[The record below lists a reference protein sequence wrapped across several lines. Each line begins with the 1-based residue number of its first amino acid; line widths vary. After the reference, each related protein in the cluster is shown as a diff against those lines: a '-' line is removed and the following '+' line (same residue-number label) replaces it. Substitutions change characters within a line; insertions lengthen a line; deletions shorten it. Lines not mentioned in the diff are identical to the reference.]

1 MEWLW
6 NPLNSFVTCSVSW
19 PYIKFNSI
27 PTILNLLTNR
37 NITLIYSFTIC
48 EQKTKECALSGSF
61 QHKLQHRCFQL
72 CWLLWPVSSIMLK
85 TNKDIAEHRDG
96 AVVRVLTPTN
106 EAQVQIPALMPYD
119 NDMWVVF
126 VVGYLPCSER
136 FFSGFSGFPLSS
148 KTNISKF
155 KFEQKSGRRKTTC
168 WMCNLQIIIIIIYL
182 NSSAKLWNF
191 TSTYKIFALFGHIIL
206 SYLMIFKALSL
217 VVSMIW
223 YDIHLLLFYQKLKKT
238 WKDL

>member
-1 MEWLW
+1 MVQWWE
-6 NPLNSFVTCSVSW
+6 CS
-19 PYIKFNSI
+19 P
-27 PTILNLLTNR
+27 
-37 NITLIYSFTIC
+37 
-48 EQKTKECALSGSF
+48 
-61 QHKLQHRCFQL
+61 
-72 CWLLWPVSSIMLK
+72 
-85 TNKDIAEHRDG
+85 
-96 AVVRVLTPTN
+96 PTN
-106 EAQVQIPALMPYD
+106 EAQVQIPALTPYD

-126 VVGYLPCSER
+126 VVSYLPCSER
-136 FFSGFSGFPLSS
+136 FFSGFSSFPLSS

-155 KFEQKSGRRKTTC
+155 KFEQEYQVDEKPLAGCATSKSSS
-168 WMCNLQIIIIIIYL
+168 LLFIIYL

-191 TSTYKIFALFGHIIL
+191 TSAYKTFALFGHIIL